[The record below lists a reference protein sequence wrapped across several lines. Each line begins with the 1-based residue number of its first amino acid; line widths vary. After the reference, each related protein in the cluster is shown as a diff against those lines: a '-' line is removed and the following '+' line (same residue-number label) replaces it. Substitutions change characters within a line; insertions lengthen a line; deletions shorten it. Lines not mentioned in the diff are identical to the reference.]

1 MQFSNPIF
9 LFALLAVLIPVIIHL
24 FNFRKYKRVHFSNVQ
39 LLQDIVQKTKRESRL
54 MHFIV
59 LCLRIFAIAALALA
73 FAQPFIPNARHAQ
86 KGGSTALIFVDN
98 SFSMTAN
105 TKSSNLLQDAVDAA
119 KNIVNA
125 YAYTDNFILVTQD
138 FSPKESRLLSKDEI
152 LSLLDEVEISAHSR
166 GWNDIIAYSRH
177 IAQQAKKGEVS
188 YYYISDF
195 QKNEYNFDDFKSD
208 SAHPSFLIAMES
220 SKAGNIS
227 IDSCRFA
234 APVFKLGQQVT
245 LYVSVHNYSE
255 QDVEKLPMRLYINKE
270 QKAIVAMDLK
280 AGSAAEYQLNY
291 TITETGIQTG
301 KLQLD
306 DAQVT
311 FDDQLFFVY
320 EVAPSTKIIAI
331 NDGTPNKY
339 LTALYGKDS
348 LFVCTEMN
356 AGEVNYSQF
365 DGCQL
370 VVLNEVK
377 NISSGMAGELKKYIE
392 NGGSLLV
399 FPSEQQEAAGWQSFF
414 SSIGAPHYGK
424 IVAAEVKVGSVNT
437 ESIYYKGALEKQ
449 NERLDMPKVLQYFEL
464 EGAGTGEVLMRLE
477 NQAALLSACPVGKGK
492 LFLSAVALN
501 DKFGDVHKHALFFIP
516 MHNIGIMSQID
527 RRLYNVMGHDEMQSL
542 NGIVQDG
549 DASIVLKSQD
559 NGDEIIPE
567 QRNSGNS
574 VLLFFHNQIKEP
586 GFYNLLHGGTH
597 IGVTAFNYN
606 RAESNLDYYSDS
618 ELHSFAKRNDSPF
631 ILMDGAAKDLTKSI
645 ADRMNGVPLWHY
657 FILLALLFL
666 LAEVLILRF
675 WRIGKK
681 H

>member
-59 LCLRIFAIAALALA
+59 LCLRILAIAALAIA
-73 FAQPFIPNARHAQ
+73 FAQPFVPNARHAQ
-86 KGGSTALIFVDN
+86 KRGTTALIFVDN

-105 TKSSNLLQDAVDAA
+105 TKSSNLLQDAVEAA

-125 YAYTDNFILVTQD
+125 YAYTDDFILVTQD

-152 LSLLDEVEISAHSR
+152 LSLLDEVEMSPHSR

-177 IAQQAKKGEVS
+177 IAQQSKKGEVF
-188 YYYISDF
+188 YYYIADF
-195 QKNEYNFDDFKSD
+195 QKDEYNFDNFKSD
-208 SAHPSFLIAMES
+208 AAHPSFLVAMES

-255 QDVEKLPMRLYINKE
+255 QDIEKLPMHLYINKE

-280 AGSAAEYQLNY
+280 ANSAAEYRLNY
-291 TITETGIQTG
+291 TITEAGIQTG

-320 EVAPSTKIIAI
+320 EVAPSTKIITI

-348 LFVCTEMN
+348 LFTCTEMN
-356 AGEVNYSQF
+356 ASGVNYSQF

-377 NISSGMAGELKKYIE
+377 NISSGMAGELKKYVE
-392 NGGSLLV
+392 NGG
-399 FPSEQQEAAGWQSFF
+399 
-414 SSIGAPHYGK
+414 
-424 IVAAEVKVGSVNT
+424 
-437 ESIYYKGALEKQ
+437 
-449 NERLDMPKVLQYFEL
+449 
-464 EGAGTGEVLMRLE
+464 
-477 NQAALLSACPVGKGK
+477 
-492 LFLSAVALN
+492 
-501 DKFGDVHKHALFFIP
+501 
-516 MHNIGIMSQID
+516 
-527 RRLYNVMGHDEMQSL
+527 
-542 NGIVQDG
+542 
-549 DASIVLKSQD
+549 
-559 NGDEIIPE
+559 
-567 QRNSGNS
+567 
-574 VLLFFHNQIKEP
+574 
-586 GFYNLLHGGTH
+586 
-597 IGVTAFNYN
+597 
-606 RAESNLDYYSDS
+606 
-618 ELHSFAKRNDSPF
+618 
-631 ILMDGAAKDLTKSI
+631 
-645 ADRMNGVPLWHY
+645 
-657 FILLALLFL
+657 
-666 LAEVLILRF
+666 
-675 WRIGKK
+675 
-681 H
+681 